1 MVRYDK
7 SLLDKFCHENEVI
20 LETSYDKLNR
30 ETIIK
35 GKCKTNGC
43 LNNFSK
49 PFRNLLVSKNF
60 CNQCSLI
67 NSRTKCE
74 NTNLIKYGCVCPLL
88 NDTIKQKGI
97 ETCLINYGVE
107 NPSQSEVIKNKI
119 KKTNL
124 EKYGVECSLLNKDI
138 MNKTKET
145 NLKKYGSVHHMLNE
159 TIKDKFKDTC
169 LDKYGATHPMLNEI
183 IKNKIKNTNMKTYG
197 FENPFQNET
206 VKTKIKETN
215 IIKYGNTHHIFNE
228 IIKNKIKETCLKK
241 YGVEN
246 PLKNEK
252 IKNKIKET
260 NLKKYSSYYQN
271 QNCFKENNYSK
282 TNKAYKFPSGKTVT
296 IQGYENIALDKLLNT
311 YEENEIIN
319 KRSEVPRIE
328 YEYNKKLHYYFPDIF
343 IPKDNLIIEVK
354 SNYTYKNNLL
364 KNILKSHA
372 VRKLNYNYEIWI
384 FDNKKNLTII

>member
-7 SLLDKFCHENEVI
+7 ALLDKFCHENEVI

-74 NTNLIKYGCVCPLL
+74 NTNLIKYGCACPLL
-88 NDTIKQKGI
+88 NDTIKQKKI

-124 EKYGVECSLLNKDI
+124 EKYGVKCSLLNKDI

-145 NLKKYGSVHHMLNE
+145 NFKKYGSVHHMSDE
-159 TIKDKFKDTC
+159 T
-169 LDKYGATHPMLNEI
+169 
-183 IKNKIKNTNMKTYG
+183 IKNKIKDTYCNNCG
-197 FENPFQNET
+197 KNE
-206 VKTKIKETN
+206 IN
-215 IIKYGNTHHIFNE
+215 II
-228 IIKNKIKETCLKK
+228 ET
-241 YGVEN
+241 
-246 PLKNEK
+246 P
-252 IKNKIKET
+252 
-260 NLKKYSSYYQN
+260 YS
-271 QNCFKENNYSK
+271 F
-282 TNKAYKFPSGKTVT
+282 
-296 IQGYENIALDKLLNT
+296 KLLKQEFEAMGIQMRFNCD
-311 YEENEIIN
+311 YVDIPSQFEDIDEEKFKIFRIIQ
-319 KRSEVPRIE
+319 
-328 YEYNKKLHYYFPDIF
+328 
-343 IPKDNLIIEVK
+343 II
-354 SNYTYKNNLL
+354 T
-364 KNILKSHA
+364 
-372 VRKLNYNYEIWI
+372 
-384 FDNKKNLTII
+384 